1 MKLFVSYKE
10 GEDEAHHMA
19 TKFTVPKGWRPG
31 PVAKLLGFSVDTYN
45 AKHKDHLLNVDEVL
59 KTKDEVFIAPD
70 AERRAT
76 PRRPRADAERK
87 AAEEAEAKRVFA
99 IGKAGPAPSSSGPR
113 ARKSTL
119 LNKLCGYKC
128 APDAN
133 EQFAWDREPPSAVRQ
148 LNDPYANR
156 LNPATYTILKMLDE
170 KFRDASSSVWKHV
183 VFAYSRCDEE
193 SRGWKTNMEPY
204 CGEGKKGKRSEMAAT
219 IRAKFGLPAN
229 VKDVP
234 CSASA
239 APRRPARPPDF
250 AALWEAIEDAA
261 PLDTTKIKPFEH
273 VADKIKSS
281 STSGTRRCSLEAHG
295 PTSSAAR
302 LLWADHGRARYR
314 KLEAAARSAF
324 AGAAPKKKNE

>member
-1 MKLFVSYKE
+1 MLSALATDLHEKLKAMR
-10 GEDEAHHMA
+10 EAH
-19 TKFTVPKGWRPG
+19 V
-31 PVAKLLGFSVDTYN
+31 LL
-45 AKHKDHLLNVDEVL
+45 VL
-59 KTKDEVFIAPD
+59 H
-70 AERRAT
+70 
-76 PRRPRADAERK
+76 
-87 AAEEAEAKRVFA
+87 
-99 IGKAGPAPSSSGPR
+99 S
-113 ARKSTL
+113 
-119 LNKLCGYKC
+119 
-128 APDAN
+128 
-133 EQFAWDREPPSAVRQ
+133 
-148 LNDPYANR
+148 DPYANR

-234 CSASA
+234 VLCLSGVETG
-239 APRRPARPPDF
+239 PRDSPDF

-273 VADKIKSS
+273 VADKIKSLVDE
-281 STSGTRRCSLEAHG
+281 RNAAVLLAEAHRTKFAVLLSFAALAAALAWRALLPTFLSRLLLNYSG
-295 PTSSAAR
+295 PEDEVLLFTCLLYFLGPQRVSSAFG

-314 KLEAAARSAF
+314 KLEAAALSAF